1 MRVATAKHMA
11 RQRRDILERCI
22 EFSDV
27 LLDFVEHELRRGLIP
42 AKLLFQARDAG
53 TSVGAHNAE
62 AQSASTRRH
71 LLTLR
76 LGALREAREAQ
87 YWLELIRRRQ
97 QTDRP
102 GQLTRLAREASELVA
117 IHTTIV
123 RRLRGW

>member
-1 MRVATAKHMA
+1 VA
-11 RQRRDILERCI
+11 RQRRDVLERCI

-27 LLDFVEHELRRGLIP
+27 LIDFVEHELRRGLIP
-42 AKLLFQARDAG
+42 AKLLLQARDAG

-87 YWLELIRRRQ
+87 YWLELIRRRRL
-97 QTDRP
+97 TDRP
-102 GQLTRLAREASELVA
+102 AQLMWLCTEASELVA

-123 RRLRGW
+123 RKLRGW